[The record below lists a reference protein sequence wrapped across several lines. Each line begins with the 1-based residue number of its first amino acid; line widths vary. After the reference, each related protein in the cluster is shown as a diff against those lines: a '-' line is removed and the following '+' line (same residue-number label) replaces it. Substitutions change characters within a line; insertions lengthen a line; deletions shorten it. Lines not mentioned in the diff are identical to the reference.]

1 MAVLAADPRPKP
13 LPLPSLNA
21 LLVFETAAR
30 HQSFTRAAAELGVTQ
45 TAVSHQ
51 VKALEGELGVVL
63 FRRSP
68 RRLVLT
74 GDGQAW
80 AAELQ
85 RIFYRLR
92 EVNTKLRS
100 AASSERPLVA
110 VSIIPSFA
118 ARWLV
123 PRLGRFLEEHPN
135 IDVRL
140 SASGHLVDF
149 DVEPFDLGIRYG
161 SGRYPGLVSEKLADD
176 AWIVVASPALLARS
190 KLRSPLDLA
199 RQTLL
204 YDDDPHVWSRWFEG
218 CGVRDLAGAHRH
230 EISDSGILV
239 DAAIRG
245 QGIALARW
253 ALAYDDLAAGRLSVV
268 FPKQRALPTGKAYY
282 VVGPRETLRRAPVA
296 AFRRWVGVQA
306 GELRAAVVKFGG

>member
-1 MAVLAADPRPKP
+1 MPLPALDTRSKP

-51 VKALEGELGVVL
+51 VKALEDELGVVL

-74 GDGQAW
+74 NDGQAW
-80 AAELQ
+80 AAELH
-85 RIFYRLR
+85 RIFHRLR
-92 EVNTKLRS
+92 EINTKLRTVVHR
-100 AASSERPLVA
+100 ERPLVA

-161 SGRYPGLVSEKLADD
+161 SGRYPGLLSEKLADD
-176 AWIVVASPALLARS
+176 AWVVVAAPALLARNR
-190 KLRSPLDLA
+190 LRSPVDLA

-204 YDDDPHVWSRWFEG
+204 YDDDPNVWSRWFET

-230 EISDSGILV
+230 EISDSGMLV

-253 ALAYDDLAAGRLSVV
+253 ALAYDDLAGGRLALV

-282 VVGPRETLRRAPVA
+282 LVGPRETFRRAPVA
-296 AFRRWVGVQA
+296 AFRGWIVGQA
-306 GELRAAVVKFGG
+306 GELRGAVKIGR

>member
-51 VKALEGELGVVL
+51 VKALESELGVVL

-74 GDGQAW
+74 NDGQAW

-100 AASSERPLVA
+100 AVHRERPLVA

-149 DVEPFDLGIRYG
+149 DLEPFDLGIRYG

-176 AWIVVASPALLARS
+176 AWVVVASPALLARS
-190 KLRSPLDLA
+190 RLRSPRDLA

-204 YDDDPHVWSRWFEG
+204 YDDDPQVWTRWFEA
-218 CGVRDLAGAHRH
+218 CGVRDLAGARRH
-230 EISDSGILV
+230 EISDSGMLV

-253 ALAYDDLAAGRLSVV
+253 TLAYDDLAGGRLAVV

-282 VVGPRETLRRAPVA
+282 IVGPRETLRRAPVA
-296 AFRRWVGVQA
+296 AFRGWMVAQA
-306 GELRAAVVKFGG
+306 GELRRR